1 MCLELE
7 NIKCRE
13 VLMSFSS
20 SLIMADVE
28 MAMEH
33 LKGELSKNMLFRKR
47 FPLLSSLPFGDPHIG
62 PFAIPLGVPPFL

>member
-1 MCLELE
+1 MCRSTADPWGRKPVCELE

-33 LKGELSKNMLFRKR
+33 LKGKLSKNMLFRK
-47 FPLLSSLPFGDPHIG
+47 
-62 PFAIPLGVPPFL
+62 

>member
-1 MCLELE
+1 MCELE

-33 LKGELSKNMLFRKR
+33 LKGKLSKNMLFRK
-47 FPLLSSLPFGDPHIG
+47 
-62 PFAIPLGVPPFL
+62 

>member
-1 MCLELE
+1 MCRSTADPWGRKPVCFELE

-33 LKGELSKNMLFRKR
+33 LKGKLSKNMLFRK
-47 FPLLSSLPFGDPHIG
+47 
-62 PFAIPLGVPPFL
+62 